1 MQAKTEEGQRIES
14 LQLEI
19 EKVEG
24 DICRKSHYTRQLE
37 HMLLRLRSN
46 QVTQTPILYIND
58 PNSVSVKEMQIGL
71 TDIIYRDDL
80 LCIESHYSIR
90 ISEKGCSVSP
100 IDVNSIDVNWRICC
114 CPSYASSWQYS
125 QLLPASIPLALV
137 EV

>member
-46 QVTQTPILYIND
+46 QVTQTPVLYIND

-90 ISEKGCSVSP
+90 VSEKGCSVSP
-100 IDVNSIDVNWRICC
+100 PMWT
-114 CPSYASSWQYS
+114 
-125 QLLPASIPLALV
+125 L
-137 EV
+137 